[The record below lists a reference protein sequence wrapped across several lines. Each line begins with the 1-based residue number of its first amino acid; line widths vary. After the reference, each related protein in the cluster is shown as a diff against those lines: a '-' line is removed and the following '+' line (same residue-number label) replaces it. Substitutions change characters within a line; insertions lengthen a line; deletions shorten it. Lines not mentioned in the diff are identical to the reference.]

1 MAGGASTVDPIVWT
15 AFDVRTVDEE
25 YRPFPD
31 LGRRNLYQERI
42 EVPVM
47 ARALGLPEGKQ
58 VLEVGCGRGVAIAPL
73 LQCLRPRRLVG
84 LDVDPGLLERA
95 RDRLRRRSGDVEL
108 CKGDVRQLP
117 FPDASF
123 DLVIDFGTC
132 YHVGRRAQA
141 LREIARV
148 LSPGGLFVHETRLNQ
163 LLSHPVRSRGRWL
176 PWQAVPELVP
186 RQNVVLWG
194 SRVKVA
200 SR

>member
-1 MAGGASTVDPIVWT
+1 MAGSSRVDRIDWT
-15 AFDVRTVDEE
+15 EFDARPVDEE

-47 ARALGLPEGKQ
+47 ARALGLPDGRR
-58 VLEVGCGRGVAIAPL
+58 VLEVGCGRGVAIPPL

-84 LDVDPGLLERA
+84 LDVDPGLLVRA
-95 RDRLRRRSGDVEL
+95 GGTLRRRDGDVEL
-108 CKGDVRQLP
+108 RKGDVRQLP

-141 LREIARV
+141 LREIVRV
-148 LSPGGLFVHETRLNQ
+148 LSPGGLFVYETRLNQ

-186 RQNVVLWG
+186 SRNALLWA